1 MSEVLSIEENIIDD
15 EISMMKRKGYIKV
28 LSSLKNK
35 KI

>member
-15 EISMMKRKGYIKV
+15 EISLKRKGYIKV

-35 KI
+35 KT